1 MQAEPFLGHL
11 GGEGA
16 AKGVEKPGL
25 PQEGTARAADRRLLW
40 IRKRGAGQ
48 LNCQKHR
55 SEQQLCHLT

>member
-40 IRKRGAGQ
+40 IRKREGQ
-48 LNCQKHR
+48 G
-55 SEQQLCHLT
+55 S